1 MTDPA
6 PRRGDLW
13 TIAAGVGNLT
23 SKPRPALIITS
34 DVFSDFDFVT
44 VLLVTSN
51 QTEGFTRIP
60 IPASKQS
67 GLTEPSMVQADKIVT
82 VHRRN
87 LRQRC
92 GYVSP
97 TVLAR
102 VREVVTAYLGF
113 GG

>member
-1 MTDPA
+1 VRVA

-13 TIAAGVGNLT
+13 TVAGDGGNIT
-23 SKPRPALIITS
+23 SKPRPALILTS
-34 DVFSDFDFVT
+34 DLFADLDYVT
-44 VLLVTSN
+44 ILLVTTDP
-51 QTEGFTRIP
+51 TEAFTRIP
-60 IPASKQS
+60 IPADRHT
-67 GLTEPSMVQADKIVT
+67 GLSEPSRIQADKIAT

-97 TVLAR
+97 AVLAK
-102 VREVVTAYLGF
+102 VREVVSAYLGF

>member
-1 MTDPA
+1 MTPE

-13 TIAAGVGNLT
+13 TLTGGGGNLT
-23 SKPRPALIITS
+23 SKPRPALVITS
-34 DVFSDFDFVT
+34 DVFSGLDFVT
-44 VLLVTSN
+44 VLLVTTD

-60 IPASKQS
+60 LPASKQT
-67 GLTEPSMVQADKIVT
+67 GLAEPSMIQADKIVT
-82 VHRRN
+82 IHRRN

-92 GYVSP
+92 GYVTP
-97 TVLAR
+97 TVLAK

>member
-1 MTDPA
+1 MTIV

-13 TIAAGVGNLT
+13 TLAGEGGNLT
-23 SKPRPALIITS
+23 SKPRPALIVTS
-34 DVFSDFDFVT
+34 DVFADLDFVT
-44 VLLVTSN
+44 VLLVTTD

-60 IPASKQS
+60 VPADRAT
-67 GLTEPSMVQADKIVT
+67 GLSEPSMIQADKIVT

-92 GYVSP
+92 GYVEP
-97 TVLAR
+97 AVLAK
-102 VREVVTAYLGF
+102 VREVTSAYLGF